1 MSILDIYRTIEAEL
15 MANIAQFFASGQSLL
30 TDNALLW
37 QMQKLNDLGALT
49 RFNTQLIARYAGI
62 TETELNTHLENE
74 GFKRLNEQERELSKA
89 AVSGQLITPVNISE
103 DVALYSTLATYQQ
116 NARDKLNLT
125 NTNIVGNSSEKV
137 KQIVNQTVAEV
148 LSGVITPQQALT
160 KNAVEFARSGIP
172 AYVNYESNRQYSIE
186 AYTQMI
192 VRTTTNQVTASMQ
205 MTRAESYG
213 VDLLEISSHV
223 GARPKCAVD
232 QGKIYSRSGNSD
244 KYPPFSSTSFGEVD
258 GLFGI
263 NCGHNMYPFWEG
275 KSRQAYKPIPK
286 KENDKAYLESQK
298 QRALER
304 NIRNAKRELDF
315 LKNTNLPHEEAQAK
329 VSAAQAKMRSFIE
342 DTGRTRRYARERSIS
357 QE

>member
-1 MSILDIYRTIEAEL
+1 MSVLDIYRAIEAAL

-30 TDNALLW
+30 TDNTLQW
-37 QMQKLNDLGALT
+37 QMQKLNDLGALN
-49 RFNTQLIARYAGI
+49 RSNTQLIAQYAGI
-62 TETELNTHLENE
+62 SMVELNTHLEKE
-74 GFKRLNEQERELSKA
+74 GLKGLNEQEKELAKA
-89 AVSGQLITPVNISE
+89 AVSGQLVTPVNISE
-103 DVALYSTLATYQQ
+103 DAALYSTLATYQA
-116 NARDKLNLT
+116 NAHDKLNLT
-125 NTNIVGNSSEKV
+125 NTNIIGNSAEKV
-137 KQIVNQTVAEV
+137 KQIVNQTTAEV

-160 KNAVEFARSGIP
+160 KNAIEFARQGIP

-213 VDLLEISSHV
+213 VDLIEVSSHV
-223 GARPKCAVD
+223 GARPKCSVD
-232 QGKIYSRSGNSD
+232 QGKIYSRSGNND
-244 KYPPFSSTSFGEVD
+244 NYPPFSSTSFGELD

-263 NCGHNMYPFWEG
+263 NCGHTVYPFWEG

-286 KENDKAYLESQK
+286 KENDKAYIESQK

-304 NIRNAKRELDF
+304 NIRLAKRELDF
-315 LKNTNLPHEEAQAK
+315 LKNANLPHEGAQKK
-329 VSAAQAKMRSFIE
+329 VSASQAKMRGFIE

-357 QE
+357 Q